1 MGSHG
6 QEDVHAFNPE
16 GIGKLPNDKPVVY
29 KILTGAGA
37 NTYTGVA
44 QRGRVRARLQEHL
57 PGAKNPIR
65 GAKVQ
70 IEQMPS
76 IGDAKAK
83 EGRVIK
89 RSQPSQNKLGK

>member
-1 MGSHG
+1 MGKKT
-6 QEDVHAFNPE
+6 VAFNDA

-29 KILTGAGA
+29 KILTGAGV

-44 QRGRVRARLQEHL
+44 QRGRVRERLLEHL
-57 PGAKNPIR
+57 PGGKEPIR

-76 IGDAKAK
+76 IDDARAK
-83 EGRVIK
+83 ESRVIK
-89 RSQPSQNKLGK
+89 RSQPPQNKQGE